1 MGIGFDME
9 QVDWDN
15 GWLSSNGYWYYPVRP
30 TAISPEPTRSELG
43 STDGHLTET
52 EEELAE
58 WLAPENYWRWLK
70 YQVGRGKIGG
80 PWDGEVKYL

>member
-1 MGIGFDME
+1 MDRGE
-9 QVDWDN
+9 
-15 GWLSSNGYWYYPVRP
+15 GWLGSDGYWHF
-30 TAISPEPTRSELG
+30 
-43 STDGHLTET
+43 STLLPRFDGALDGHLTET

>member
-1 MGIGFDME
+1 MGIRYGNTDRTG
-9 QVDWDN
+9 DWDN
-15 GWLSSNGYWYYPVRP
+15 DWLSSDGYWHFEGALPWV
-30 TAISPEPTRSELG
+30 E
-43 STDGHLTET
+43 DGHLTET

-80 PWDGEVKYL
+80 LWDGEVKYLD

>member
-1 MGIGFDME
+1 MGIGYT
-9 QVDWDN
+9 VDWDN
-15 GWLSSNGYWYYPVRP
+15 GWLSSNGLRP
-30 TAISPEPTRSELG
+30 TATPPEPTRSELG

>member
-1 MGIGFDME
+1 MGIGNTMDRGE
-9 QVDWDN
+9 
-15 GWLSSNGYWYYPVRP
+15 GWLGSDGYWHFSIALPREGALPWV
-30 TAISPEPTRSELG
+30 E
-43 STDGHLTET
+43 DGHLTET